1 MCKPYTVRTGV
12 HSAGRGR
19 GRGGA
24 RGGAAEGGKLEQ
36 VRRSVAKLLGEF
48 SVREHVFYGAIFIS
62 MTVIVLFCFLL
73 VNRTQSNTS
82 SFLPYQGNLGEC
94 FYPSSV
100 LP

>member
-1 MCKPYTVRTGV
+1 MCKPYTVRTVV
-12 HSAGRGR
+12 HSAGR